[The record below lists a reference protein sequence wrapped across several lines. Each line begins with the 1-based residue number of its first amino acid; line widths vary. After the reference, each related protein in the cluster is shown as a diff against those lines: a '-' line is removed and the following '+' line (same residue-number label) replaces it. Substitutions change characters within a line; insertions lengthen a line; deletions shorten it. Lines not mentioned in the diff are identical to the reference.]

1 MSKDEF
7 LEYLSNQENKTV
19 ILSLEGI
26 ITLKMEIQNV
36 IINYNEDYILLE
48 NKNDSSS
55 NIKFN
60 LHQLMKISK
69 QINEEVCKIVLEFD
83 QLQSVIIT
91 IKEEV
96 C

>member
-1 MSKDEF
+1 MSKGEF